1 MNHINYCSFIYILD
15 YQRHTKHI
23 PTLLTNL
30 TLGGSEMPVFIYD
43 KDAFEK
49 MILVE
54 GEDYRQFKTEKM
66 FEDKSFDC
74 FKNYWDEVVS
84 KIEEED
90 RKTYWDECYSPENSP
105 TIYGHHGWNRYAVK
119 YSGEII
125 FLSFFDE
132 SEDKSLTK
140 KAREVGFSVDLFK

>member
-1 MNHINYCSFIYILD
+1 MF
-15 YQRHTKHI
+15 
-23 PTLLTNL
+23 TNL
-30 TLGGSEMPVFIYD
+30 TQGGSEMPVFIYD

-66 FEDKSFDC
+66 FEDKSFDS

-90 RKTYWDECYSPENSP
+90 RKTYWNDSYSPKNSP

-125 FLSFFDE
+125 FLSSFDP
-132 SEDKSLTK
+132 SIDMAFTK
-140 KAREVGFSVDLFK
+140 RAQEIGFRIDIFY